1 MNINTIAL
9 ILFII
14 WGFIALI
21 MALKSAIED
30 FKTQEGCAGCNGVCT
45 TNGGYCPRR
54 RDHKPK
60 PDRKMLWEMAD
71 ENGKAGNLNGKIIA
85 VCCNNQSKV
94 TSFGKM
100 RYLMLYYVNRRGI
113 DHKKLMSLAD
123 ISQEKQIGE
132 LKKNRISMVLAAR
145 VKPQEQEMLRQE
157 GIVLSICYDQEPDKV
172 IDTFFSSRLKRAEVK
187 DFRLLSM
194 FVRRIRESYK
204 TYPGAPLATALRWI
218 STTLI
223 YGTLLT
229 VIICAVAVMA
239 GQGGNLVYGTT
250 FFAII
255 LQAVSAGIWF
265 KAEDIAK
272 KNRNRG
278 QNHIGVNM

>member
-14 WGFIALI
+14 WGVIALI

-239 GQGGNLVYGTT
+239 GHSGNLVYGTT

-278 QNHIGVNM
+278 QNHIGVNT